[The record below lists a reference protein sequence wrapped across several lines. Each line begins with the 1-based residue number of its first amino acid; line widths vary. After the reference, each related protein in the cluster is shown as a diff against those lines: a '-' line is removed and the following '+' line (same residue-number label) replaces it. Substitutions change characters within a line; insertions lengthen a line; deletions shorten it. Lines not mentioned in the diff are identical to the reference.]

1 MLTLTLRGLRSH
13 KRRLVS
19 TVVAVLLGV
28 AFMAGS
34 MVFTDTMR
42 ASLAGVFADAER
54 QTDALVRGPATI
66 EGFNGTQHA
75 PVDRVR
81 GRARS
86 PRIDGVEHVAARVEG
101 YAQVVGAGRRGR
113 RRHRHGRRAGR
124 GRLDRRRASSTRSS
138 S

>member
-75 PVDRVR
+75 PVDESLVERI
-81 GRARS
+81 AA
-86 PRIDGVEHVAARVEG
+86 PRR
-101 YAQVVGAGRRGR
+101 
-113 RRHRHGRRAGR
+113 RRAGGGPRR
-124 GRLDRRRASSTRSS
+124 GLRPGRRTRR
-138 S
+138 